1 MSSTKP
7 LLVYILCYA
16 GKFGTPGS
24 VLWRVHS
31 ANEVTLTVTE
41 LIVAHR
47 ASSGATSILSQ
58 LLVESVPLNT
68 VKLPTR

>member
-16 GKFGTPGS
+16 GRFGTPGS
-24 VLWRVHS
+24 VLWTVHS
-31 ANEVTLTVTE
+31 ANEVTLTE
-41 LIVAHR
+41 L
-47 ASSGATSILSQ
+47 SGTQGTSGATSILSQ

>member
-16 GKFGTPGS
+16 GRFGTPGS
-24 VLWRVHS
+24 VLWTVRS
-31 ANEVTLTVTE
+31 ANEVTPCTDSL
-41 LIVAHR
+41 VAHR
-47 ASSGATSILSQ
+47 ASSGATTILSQ